1 MKNITLIA
9 IAACLST
16 TIAAHAATKITAT
29 QAEASAVKKIPGKA
43 VSSKYEFEDGRWQYA
58 VLVKNKTGLYEVEVN
73 AKTGKVMDSEK
84 TSAREEAQEA
94 AADRAAATKAN
105 RAHKSK

>member
-1 MKNITLIA
+1 MKTITLLA
-9 IAACLST
+9 VCVCLST
-16 TIAAHAATKITAT
+16 TIAAHAVTKITPS

-58 VLVKNKTGLYEVEVN
+58 VLVKNRTGLYEVEVN
-73 AKTGKVMDSEK
+73 ANTGKVTDTEK

-94 AADRAAATKAN
+94 AADEAAAKKAN